1 MRSKNV
7 PWRLWNCFRDAGRG
21 LASVV
26 RTEPNFR
33 IHLGILV
40 GVFGAGFVFRI
51 NPTEWLAILTV
62 AGLVVVAEVL
72 NTALEYLADT
82 THPEVDPGIGRAK
95 DASAGAVL
103 VAAGV
108 AVVVGLVIF
117 LPKICQWISNWGQA

>member
-1 MRSKNV
+1 MRSNNL
-7 PWRLWNCFRDAGRG
+7 PWSLWNCFRDAGRG

-40 GVFGAGFVFRI
+40 VVIIAGFVFRI
-51 NPTEWLAILTV
+51 SLIEWLAVVMV

-72 NTALEYLADT
+72 NTALEYLADA

-103 VAAGV
+103 VASGA
-108 AVVVGLVIF
+108 AVVVGLLIF
-117 LPKICQWISNWGQA
+117 LPKLWQWISTWGQA

>member
-33 IHLGILV
+33 IHLGILLV
-40 GVFGAGFVFRI
+40 VIGAGFVFRI
-51 NPTEWLAILTV
+51 NPMEWLAIVMV
-62 AGLVVVAEVL
+62 AGLVIVAEVL
-72 NTALEYLADT
+72 NTALEYLADA

-103 VAAGV
+103 AASVV
-108 AVVVGLVIF
+108 AVVVGLIIF
-117 LPKICQWISNWGQA
+117 LPKICLWISTWGQA